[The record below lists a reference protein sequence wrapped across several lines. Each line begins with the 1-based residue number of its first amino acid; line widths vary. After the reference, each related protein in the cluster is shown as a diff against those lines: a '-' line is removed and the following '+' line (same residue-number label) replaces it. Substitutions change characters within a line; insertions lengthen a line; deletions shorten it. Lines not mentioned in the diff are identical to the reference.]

1 VRYHLVR
8 ESAESGRMKVEFVRS
23 EEQLNDIL
31 IKSLS
36 RVKFLELCTKIN
48 LIDVDEHNKA

>member
-8 ESAESGRMKVEFVRS
+8 ESTESGRMKVEFVKS

-36 RVKFLELCTKIN
+36 RVKFLELCIKID

>member
-8 ESAESGRMKVEFVRS
+8 ESTESGRMKVEFVKS
-23 EEQLNDIL
+23 EEHLNDIL

-36 RVKFLELCTKIN
+36 RVEFLELCIKID

>member
-1 VRYHLVR
+1 
-8 ESAESGRMKVEFVRS
+8 MKVEFVKS

-36 RVKFLELCTKIN
+36 RVKFLELCIKID